1 MQMALRLHICLT
13 FPLHVHAGRIPSA
26 ALEDWV
32 EHVNSALNDS
42 ELSLQKDVCERSM
55 KLCVCCLRP
64 FCPVSFYHFV
74 VFCCDIHGKLSRY
87 RKTRPKASLES
98 IRRSK
103 LLNCN
108 DVLSVFAG
116 HGGPAGLNS
125 MSREAAVAALKDF
138 RAKDT
143 IFEALGK
150 T

>member
-1 MQMALRLHICLT
+1 MLL
-13 FPLHVHAGRIPSA
+13 LHVNAGRIPSA
-26 ALEDWV
+26 ALDDWV
-32 EHVNSALNDS
+32 EHVNSALNDG

-55 KLCVCCLRP
+55 KLCVLPLRLYC
-64 FCPVSFYHFV
+64 FGYCVS
-74 VFCCDIHGKLSRY
+74 VFFGSDSLFLFRY

-103 LLNCN
+103 LLNCD
-108 DVLSVFAG
+108 DVLEVFAEY
-116 HGGPAGLNS
+116 GGPSGRNS
-125 MSREAAVAALKDF
+125 MNREAAVAALRDF

>member
-1 MQMALRLHICLT
+1 MLSCLFCT
-13 FPLHVHAGRIPSA
+13 I
-26 ALEDWV
+26 
-32 EHVNSALNDS
+32 
-42 ELSLQKDVCERSM
+42 LSCYVAVFTE
-55 KLCVCCLRP
+55 KL
-64 FCPVSFYHFV
+64 F
-74 VFCCDIHGKLSRY
+74 RY

-103 LLNCN
+103 LLNCD

>member
-1 MQMALRLHICLT
+1 MLSCL
-13 FPLHVHAGRIPSA
+13 F
-26 ALEDWV
+26 
-32 EHVNSALNDS
+32 
-42 ELSLQKDVCERSM
+42 LSFCPVCV
-55 KLCVCCLRP
+55 LP
-64 FCPVSFYHFV
+64 FCPVYFYHFVLFVFYHFV
-74 VFCCDIHGKLSRY
+74 VFCCGIHGKLFRY

-103 LLNCN
+103 LLNCD